1 MLQRAKKP
9 YFTTIE
15 ILFLSSMIG
24 LDFAYGLVVV
34 PILSAAGILEVIRI
48 DMFIPVMMMLVT
60 RLTVDRFGTLIVYE
74 LVWGLL
80 AVMAKPSSFGI
91 PGFFKLIPA
100 LAYGII
106 LDSLMQLFKNR
117 PYPRLLIAG
126 VVGGL
131 VNTVAFLGIRMLFGM
146 PWSTVVKILLGINLI
161 TVTIVNLVGVHL
173 AFLVWRSL
181 ERSGWVQRL
190 HSWRTS

>member
-1 MLQRAKKP
+1 MLQHTAKP
-9 YFTTIE
+9 YFTTVE

-34 PILSAAGILEVIRI
+34 PILSAAGILEIIRI
-48 DMFIPVMMMLVT
+48 DMVIPVMMMLVA

-74 LVWGLL
+74 IVWGLL
-80 AVMAKPSSFGI
+80 AVMAKPASFGI

-106 LDSLMQLFKNR
+106 LDSLMQLLKNR
-117 PYPRLLIAG
+117 TYPRLLIAG
-126 VVGGL
+126 VVGGM
-131 VNTVAFLGIRMLFGM
+131 VNTAAFLGVRMLFGM
-146 PWSTVVKILLGINLI
+146 PWSTVVKILLGVNLI
-161 TVTIVNLVGVHL
+161 TVTIVNLIGAHL
-173 AFLVWRSL
+173 AFLMWRSL

-190 HSWRTS
+190 RAWRTT